1 MLPRMKLTLL
11 DTQNVL
17 SDDGLSNATFTIES
31 FLRSHMDQVY
41 NGDGRS
47 LSDYFADIKLV
58 AVDKSLIYRNVSSNE
73 LVRHLR
79 QSQSRLLNKK
89 SQGTEIIYDGT
100 VSFFDYAPS
109 PSSIAK
115 LVVAA
120 ITRQNDYLVT
130 KIIATGHPELA
141 RVHTVYVERDGIEN
155 SDEVENL
162 LPTLNNP
169 NGIKSVEGDAPGSTR
184 LIMYIMTAAGVAT
197 LTMLILAFTSR
208 RQRRRN
214 DRIVTFPGARRT
226 SGPTTT
232 QSPPPTGDLSIV
244 SSLTDICAQGYDD
257 NIYTASVAKSSSGSD
272 SISLGSNGDWLKAQL
287 ALHGSKSEAQGT
299 VKACDASG
307 EPGAGSTKC
316 PISPRL
322 CTADTQSNN
331 ISVVAS
337 SLYDT
342 ATEEEHVTSKTG
354 GFPTF
359 GNAPEVAAKQ
369 YEDDDMSSSSN
380 ESVHSESTSGSQ
392 FIRDLVWLET
402 KIAMDNTSKNTTY
415 TEEL

>member
-17 SDDGLSNATFTIES
+17 SDDGLSNATLAIEA
-31 FLRSHMDQVY
+31 FLRNHMDQVY
-41 NGDGRS
+41 NDDGRS
-47 LSDYFADIKLV
+47 LADYFTDIKLD
-58 AVDKSLIYRNVSSNE
+58 AVGKSLIYRNVSSNE

-79 QSQSRLLNKK
+79 QSQSRLLNKR

-100 VSFFDYAPS
+100 ISFFDYAPA

-130 KIIATGHPELA
+130 QIIATGHPELA

-169 NGIKSVEGDAPGSTR
+169 NGISKSVEGETPGDSR
-184 LIMYIMTAAGVAT
+184 VIFYIMTAAGVAT

-214 DRIVTFPGARRT
+214 DRT
-226 SGPTTT
+226 SAPTTT
-232 QSPPPTGDLSIV
+232 QHPPPTGDLSIV

-257 NIYTASVAKSSSGSD
+257 NIYTATVSKSSSGSD
-272 SISLGSNGDWLKAQL
+272 SISLGSNGDWLKAKL

-392 FIRDLVWLET
+392 FIQDLV
-402 KIAMDNTSKNTTY
+402 SKVVY
-415 TEEL
+415 A